1 MATTVSTG
9 VASVSRHHP
18 RSSLTVSDLLL
29 LMTGAGLG
37 LVAGYFAAERVGRVN
52 ARRVAGALE
61 RWSARVRRPASAG
74 GGPWTDEDAE
84 RLESRVLDALRRDA
98 VLARR
103 AVRVRVLEGGI
114 VELGGRVKH
123 AGEVELAGD
132 VVRAVPGVRTV
143 LNHLLVP
150 GADGEA
156 RPVPGPSTP
165 LAARS

>member
-18 RSSLTVSDLLL
+18 RSSLTVGDLLL

-61 RWSARVRRPASAG
+61 RWSARSRRPAAE
-74 GGPWTDEDAE
+74 GPWTDEDAE

-123 AGEVELAGD
+123 AGEGELAGE
-132 VVRAVPGVRTV
+132 VVRAVTGVRTV

>member
-1 MATTVSTG
+1 M
-9 VASVSRHHP
+9 SRHDH
-18 RSSLTVSDLLL
+18 RSNFTIGDLLL
-29 LMTGAGLG
+29 LAAAAGLG

-52 ARRVAGALE
+52 AQRVAGALE
-61 RWSARVRRPASAG
+61 RWKVRARTPRA
-74 GGPWTDEDAE
+74 PWTDEDAE

-98 VLARR
+98 VLGRR

-114 VELGGRVKH
+114 VELGGRVRNPSEI
-123 AGEVELAGD
+123 ALAGD
-132 VVRAVPGVRTV
+132 VVRAVAGVRTV

-156 RPVPGPSTP
+156 RAVPGPSTP